1 MTEKNDFNK
10 QSMPNF
16 SKVDKFIHQSSRLR
30 LISLLY
36 VIEEADYVF
45 LKNQTGLTWGNLSSH
60 MEKLEEKG
68 YIDVKKEFKQK
79 KPHTTAKL
87 NKKGRKAFEQYR
99 KKIKRMLKEVDSE
112 TDRNIR

>member
-1 MTEKNDFNK
+1 MADKKEEADDLLLPK
-10 QSMPNF
+10 F
-16 SKVDKFIHQSSRLR
+16 SKDDKFIHQSARLR

-68 YIDVKKEFKQK
+68 YVDVKKEFRGK
-79 KPHTTAKL
+79 KPQTTAKL
-87 NKKGRKAFEQYR
+87 NEYGRKAFEAYR
-99 KKIKRMLKEVDSE
+99 KKIKMIEKMLKKAGS
-112 TDRNIR
+112 TL